1 MIPILWAPAIFSRS
15 RISQYWNGNFVRNVI
30 NDNDEVL
37 GYDGDEE
44 MEDAGVDYDGDD
56 NDEDKEE

>member
-1 MIPILWAPAIFSRS
+1 M
-15 RISQYWNGNFVRNVI
+15 RNVI

-37 GYDGDEE
+37 EHDGNEE